1 MKNINLITT
10 YYSDKRNIWN
20 IFYYDPWKVI
30 TWTSF
35 SNTIFIKSSVVIC
48 NVKLFL
54 LLMSKIFDASK
65 KDYIL
70 LYVYRM

>member
-10 YYSDKRNIWN
+10 YCTDKRKIWN
-20 IFYYDPWKVI
+20 IYYYDPWKVI
-30 TWTSF
+30 TCTSF

-54 LLMSKIFDASK
+54 ILMSKIFDASK

-70 LYVYRM
+70 LYVYLV